1 MRRVLYILLIVLTFA
16 GCGTPDADR
25 HTAAL
30 YDRYAACSDLSVA
43 QVKGF
48 RLCDT
53 VAVDVVI
60 LVADDSAAWQRLKEE
75 MDIRATEGVTSWMG
89 DIDEPAR
96 RVKRAVRPA
105 WRAMAV
111 HADRTLALYR
121 IDTEA
126 QRQAL
131 LDYQLDN
138 LNQNQNHKTQSDL
151 KRL

>member
-1 MRRVLYILLIVLTFA
+1 MLLPLAVACSREADGLPLYQ
-16 GCGTPDADR
+16 
-25 HTAAL
+25 
-30 YDRYAACSDLSVA
+30 RYADSKDLTVA

-48 RLCDT
+48 QIGDT
-53 VAVDVVI
+53 LKTDVVL
-60 LVADDSAAWQRLKEE
+60 LVADDSAAWAELKAEF
-75 MDIRATEGVTSWMG
+75 DIRTSEGVTSWMG

-111 HADRTLALYR
+111 HADRTVAFYR

-131 LDYQLDN
+131 LDYQMN
-138 LNQNQNHKTQSDL
+138 TIENKQ
-151 KRL
+151 

>member
-1 MRRVLYILLIVLTFA
+1 MRRAFYILLIVLTFA

-48 RLCDT
+48 QLCDT

-60 LVADDSAAWQRLKEE
+60 LVADDSAAWQGLKEE
-75 MDIRATEGVTSWMG
+75 FDIRTSEGITSWMG
-89 DIDEPAR
+89 DIEQPAQ
-96 RVKRAVRPA
+96 RVKGGERPA

-111 HADRTLALYR
+111 HDERTVAFYR
-121 IDTEA
+121 VEDEV
-126 QRQAL
+126 QYVAL
-131 LDYQLDN
+131 LDYQLDKMK
-138 LNQNQNHKTQSDL
+138 Q
-151 KRL
+151 